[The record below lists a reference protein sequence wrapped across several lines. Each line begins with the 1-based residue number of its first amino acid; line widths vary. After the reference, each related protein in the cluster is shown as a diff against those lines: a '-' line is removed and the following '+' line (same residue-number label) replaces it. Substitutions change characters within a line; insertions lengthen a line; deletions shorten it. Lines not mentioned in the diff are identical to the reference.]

1 MKILTLGNSFSESI
15 WAYLPQIAA
24 SAGKEVGLGRAS
36 FGGCELRRHWA
47 YVAAEENDP
56 NCIIYASGS
65 RKLRN
70 ILSET
75 PWDVVTIQQASRE
88 SWREDT
94 YEPYAGKLLA
104 YIRELAPQAEIIIQ
118 QTWAYRADSP
128 FLLPGSEWNITQEQ
142 MYDCLTRSYR
152 ALAKRY
158 GCRII
163 PTGFAVQLSRQQEQ
177 SPFPNYDPEL
187 LQTLRW
193 PDLPPQAADVVGQCR
208 WVKDS
213 ESGELQISRD
223 LTHLNCRG
231 QYLQA
236 CVWLAMLFN
245 CQTEQIT
252 YVPAELADQDAIFLR
267 RIAQQA
273 VREF

>member
-1 MKILTLGNSFSESI
+1 MKILTIGNSFSESV
-15 WAYLPQIAA
+15 WVYLPQIAA
-24 SAGKEVGLGRAS
+24 AAGKEIRLGRAN

-56 NCIIYASGS
+56 SCTIYASGS
-65 RKLRN
+65 RKLRH

-75 PWDVVTIQQASRE
+75 PWDVVTIQQASRA

-94 YEPYAGKLLA
+94 YEPYAGKLIA
-104 YIRELAPQAEIIIQ
+104 YIRELAPQAEIIVQ

-128 FLLPGSEWNITQEQ
+128 FLLPGGEWNITQEQ
-142 MYDCLTRSYR
+142 MYDCLTRNYR
-152 ALAKRY
+152 ILAKRY

-163 PTGFAVQLSRQQEQ
+163 PTGFAVQLARQQEQ
-177 SPFPNYDPEL
+177 PPFPNYDPEL

-213 ESGELQISRD
+213 ASGELQISRD

-236 CVWLAMLFN
+236 CVWLAILFN
-245 CQTEQIT
+245 CQTENIT
-252 YVPAELADQDAIFLR
+252 YVPAELADQDAAFLR